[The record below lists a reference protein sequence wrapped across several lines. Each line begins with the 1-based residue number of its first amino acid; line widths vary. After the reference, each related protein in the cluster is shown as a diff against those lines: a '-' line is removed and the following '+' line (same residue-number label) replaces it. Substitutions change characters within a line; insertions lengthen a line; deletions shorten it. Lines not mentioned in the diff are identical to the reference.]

1 MTPTK
6 TGIRLRFKTLA
17 YFITGSVFMLSI
29 LESCN
34 DTLLS
39 LSTVIEPCGTIFGN
53 CAPGSF
59 QLLNADIGDFCLDPT
74 CLVPGGCGG
83 GQPLGTIRDI
93 CP

>member
-1 MTPTK
+1 MTQTK
-6 TGIRLRFKTLA
+6 SANRLRRKKLIC
-17 YFITGSVFMLSI
+17 FIAGGVFMLGI

-34 DTLLS
+34 DTLLN
-39 LSTVIEPCGTIFGN
+39 LATVVEPCGTIFGN

-83 GQPLGTIRDI
+83 GQPLGTIRNI